1 MTRVAVLVAHR
12 PSPLGPE
19 YDDVLHDLTRRAVDA
34 VVTAGGEPWLL
45 DLASDVP
52 AASDAVRQSDAVLV
66 LGGADID
73 PALYGEQPHPLT
85 VVGSRADDAYEI
97 EAIRTAV
104 DARTPVLAICR
115 GLQLV
120 NVAFGGTLLQDLGPD
135 SAHHGPPDDLMVDT
149 EIRPVEGSRLGA
161 ILGAEPLTV
170 RTGNHQALA
179 RVADGLEVSARADD
193 GVVEAVEHEQA
204 WLLAVQFHP
213 EDADADPAH
222 LAALV
227 GALVDAAGDSPAALA
242 VLRRR
247 VPADR
252 EVLARQE
259 ALVDLPEA
267 VCDAGDDRDDEQ
279 RGDSA
284 AR

>member
-1 MTRVAVLVAHR
+1 MTRVAVLVALR
-12 PSPLGPE
+12 PSSLGAE
-19 YDDVLHDLTRRAVDA
+19 YDAVLHDLTRRAVDA
-34 VVTAGGEPWLL
+34 VVAAGAEPCLL

-52 AASDAVRQSDAVLV
+52 AAAEAVSRSDAVLV

-97 EAIRTAV
+97 EAIRAAV

-149 EIRPVEGSRLGA
+149 AIRPVEGTRFAG
-161 ILGAEPLTV
+161 ILGTEPLTV
-170 RTGNHQALA
+170 RTGNHQAID
-179 RVADGLEVSARADD
+179 RVADGLEVSARAED
-193 GVVEAVEHEQA
+193 GVVEAVEHDQA
-204 WLLAVQFHP
+204 WLVGVQFHP

-227 GALVDAAGDSPAALA
+227 GALVDAAG
-242 VLRRR
+242 
-247 VPADR
+247 
-252 EVLARQE
+252 
-259 ALVDLPEA
+259 
-267 VCDAGDDRDDEQ
+267 
-279 RGDSA
+279 
-284 AR
+284 